1 MTETRGA
8 EDWLV
13 RYLVIGVV
21 GVVATLALL
30 YALSFDLGNLAQYST
45 PVAVISAIV
54 LAAAG
59 GVMVR
64 DLRRWRST

>member
-8 EDWLV
+8 EDWLI

-21 GVVATLALL
+21 TVVATLALL
-30 YALSFDLGNLAQYST
+30 YTLSFDLGDLGRYST
-45 PVAVISAIV
+45 PIAVISAVVI
-54 LAAAG
+54 AAAG
-59 GVMVR
+59 GLMAR